1 MNQTTRQELLV
12 SLLKAIKDSSA
23 ETKKQLANELY
34 LSASELDDL
43 LESAEGDQFIM
54 TNYEL
59 LEFLNALDD
68 VGYFYL
74 GEL

>member
-34 LSASELDDL
+34 LSSSELDDL
-43 LESAEGDQFIM
+43 LYDLIKERTHYVKTRS
-54 TNYEL
+54 L
-59 LEFLNALDD
+59 
-68 VGYFYL
+68 
-74 GEL
+74 

>member
-1 MNQTTRQELLV
+1 MISIV
-12 SLLKAIKDSSA
+12 FAAYLKSDIVIITQVLKDKF
-23 ETKKQLANELY
+23 TF
-34 LSASELDDL
+34 
-43 LESAEGDQFIM
+43 ESAEGDQFIM

>member
-43 LESAEGDQFIM
+43 L
-54 TNYEL
+54 YEL
-59 LEFLNALDD
+59 IKERTHYVKTRSL
-68 VGYFYL
+68 
-74 GEL
+74 